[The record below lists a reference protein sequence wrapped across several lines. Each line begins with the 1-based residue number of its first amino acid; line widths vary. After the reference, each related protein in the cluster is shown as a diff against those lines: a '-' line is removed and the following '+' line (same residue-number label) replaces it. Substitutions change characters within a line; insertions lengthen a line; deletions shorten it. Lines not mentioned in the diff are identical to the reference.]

1 MSAVSLRTNS
11 QAYDYKQVQSPSE
24 FTRLLKVGSE
34 DKYCRYLWSKKID
47 KTKFPAWQPIGVRKS
62 GKPVTSLIDF
72 KLKSEAYIAA
82 KGEKRCSVDVFY
94 SPNQFFDWRNTKQ
107 LAQLHANWL
116 EIDTKDHEILS
127 ECSQKEIATQI
138 AEIISSKDLPAPTGY
153 ITSGSGG
160 IHFYW
165 IYKGEAA
172 YKKRVRIWREVTLV
186 LAKTLKKAK
195 PTSAKW
201 SVDFSASRDPAR
213 VLRLPG
219 TYHGISGRMTRAFL
233 GGPIYKFE
241 ELARCLISSEENLF
255 ALNTLASSNIQSQDS
270 KRHGP
275 ILKKES
281 IDNKTTK
288 NTGKHTIAQWW
299 FRIYLVVCT
308 NARAGGVK
316 ENSNR
321 DLYLF
326 ILFVALRHI
335 KNSPEDALNSVLQLN
350 KEFIHLDE
358 EQARSYLKTALTT
371 HYKYRKDTIASYLE
385 SNLGINPEFLF
396 QTKKIKLAEAEIK
409 SRQKQSALKTS
420 TSRRK
425 TTLSAINE
433 AISTLEKTGLKVTQK
448 SVALLSKRSERTVR
462 RYWKDVSTN
471 GTLGGSLYIPA
482 LDVMT

>member
-1 MSAVSLRTNS
+1 MPAISLRTNS
-11 QAYDYKQVQSPSE
+11 QTYDYQQVKSPSE
-24 FTRLLKVGSE
+24 FTKLLEVGLE
-34 DKYCRYLWSKKID
+34 NKYCRYLWSKKID

-62 GKPVTSLIDF
+62 GKPVTSLLDF

-127 ECSQKEIATQI
+127 EVQQKEIAIEI
-138 AEIISSKDLPAPTGY
+138 AEIISNENLPAPTGY

-172 YKKRVRIWREVTLV
+172 FRKRVRVWREITLV
-186 LAKTLKKAK
+186 LARTLKKAR
-195 PTSAKW
+195 PTSAHW

-219 TYHGISGRMTRAFL
+219 TYHGGSGRITRAFL

-241 ELARCLISSEENLF
+241 ELARSLITSEQNLLALTTLPSSELRSLDTSKNEPVESNK
-255 ALNTLASSNIQSQDS
+255 LNDQ
-270 KRHGP
+270 
-275 ILKKES
+275 
-281 IDNKTTK
+281 KTTSS
-288 NTGKHTIAQWW
+288 TGKHTIAQWW
-299 FRIYLVVCT
+299 FRIYSVVCT
-308 NARAGGVK
+308 SARAGGVK
-316 ENSNR
+316 EHANR

-335 KNSPEDALNSVLQLN
+335 RKSPEDALDSVLQLN

-358 EQARSYLKTALTT
+358 EEARGYLKTALNT
-371 HYKYRKDTIASYLE
+371 HYKYRKDTIAAYLE

-396 QTKKIKLAEAEIK
+396 ENQKIKLTEMEIK
-409 SRQKQSALKTS
+409 SRQKKSAVKTS
-420 TSRRK
+420 SSRRT
-425 TTLSAINE
+425 TTLSAIKE
-433 AISTLEKTGLKVTQK
+433 AISTLEKTGVKVTQK
-448 SVALLSKRSERTVR
+448 SVALLSNRSERTVR
-462 RYWKDVSTN
+462 RHWSEVLGN
-471 GTLGGSLYIPA
+471 GTFGGSLYIPA
-482 LDVMT
+482 LD